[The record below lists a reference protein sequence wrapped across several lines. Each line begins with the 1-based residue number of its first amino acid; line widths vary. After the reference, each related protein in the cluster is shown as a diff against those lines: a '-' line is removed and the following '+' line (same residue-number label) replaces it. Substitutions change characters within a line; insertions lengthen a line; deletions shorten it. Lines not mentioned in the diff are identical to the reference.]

1 MNEDLGKKT
10 MPMTQSFRKARET
23 ASTTKN
29 WSVSHEKK
37 KLISEVDGNER
48 RIKIKVCFQCEET
61 VLYRSLTFPHEST
74 GCPFF

>member
-10 MPMTQSFRKARET
+10 MPMTQGFRKARET

-37 KLISEVDGNER
+37 KLISRMEMKEGLKLR
-48 RIKIKVCFQCEET
+48 
-61 VLYRSLTFPHEST
+61 
-74 GCPFF
+74 